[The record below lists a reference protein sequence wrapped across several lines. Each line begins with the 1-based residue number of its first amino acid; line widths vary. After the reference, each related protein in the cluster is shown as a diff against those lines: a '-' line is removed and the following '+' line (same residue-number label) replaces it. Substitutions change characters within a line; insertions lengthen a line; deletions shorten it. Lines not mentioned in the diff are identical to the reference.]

1 MEDTATDGIQEEKN
15 KSKTP
20 DTKCKFCGSTNVTT
34 DYTLDRDAQDEIP
47 LCTEHGRLLNILGR
61 QNSPTPAQSIDTD
74 AQRTQ
79 KVTIRIPQ
87 SLVEAADA
95 SGETQGKTRSE
106 LVRDAIQIY
115 VELDDIDNALEDLI
129 SQAIDDSTNH
139 ERENTKD
146 TDTVFLKNRIRRL
159 ESLLENSINK
169 I

>member
-1 MEDTATDGIQEEKN
+1 MEDTATDGIQEKKN

-20 DTKCKFCGSTNVTT
+20 DAKCKFCGSTDSTT
-34 DYTLDRDAQDEIP
+34 AYTIDKDAHDEIT
-47 LCTEHGRLLNILGR
+47 LCTEHERLLNILGR
-61 QNSPTPAQSIDTD
+61 QNPPTPAQSINTD

-95 SGETQGKTRSE
+95 SGESQGKTRSE
-106 LVRDAIQIY
+106 LVRDAVQIY
-115 VELDDIDNALEDLI
+115 VELDDIDDALNDLI
-129 SQAIDDSTNH
+129 SHAINDSTTH
-139 ERENTKD
+139 KEENSKDVD
-146 TDTVFLKNRIRRL
+146 TDFLKNRIRKL